1 MEEIKTKGI
10 VIRTKDFKDSDKIV
24 TIFSADLGL
33 VSARVRGVKKSGA
46 KLTFAVQ
53 PFALCEFMLIK
64 SGDFYTCIN
73 ATSIDQFFNI
83 INDFDTYIF
92 TLACLEVCYKTV
104 KENSPEPELFLFLVK
119 ALKAVCYDGLSA
131 MYVFIKFMLNSLK
144 YLGFEIVIGSC
155 ACCHENL
162 NENLIAFSYDYNG
175 LICGKCANKN
185 EYLELTKGEYAI
197 LKNIDRTEIENLNN
211 LKFLSRND
219 LVSVISL
226 LIKDFRLH
234 TDEEIESIKKFL

>member
-10 VIRTKDFKDSDKIV
+10 VIRAKDFKDSDKIV

-33 VSARVRGVKKSGA
+33 ISARVRGVKKDKA
-46 KLTFAVQ
+46 KLSFAVQ

-64 SGDFYTCIN
+64 SGNFYTCIN

-83 INDFDTYIF
+83 TNDFDNYIF
-92 TLACLEVCYKTV
+92 MLACLEVCSKTV

-119 ALKAVCYDGLSA
+119 ALKSVCYDELNS
-131 MYVFIKFMLNSLK
+131 MYVFIKFMLISLK
-144 YLGFEIVIGSC
+144 YLGFEVKIDKC
-155 ACCHENL
+155 ACCGESLNNNL
-162 NENLIAFSYDYNG
+162 FAFSYDYNG
-175 LICGKCANKN
+175 LICGRCSNKN

-197 LKNIDRTEIENLNN
+197 LSNIDSTKLENLST

-219 LVSVISL
+219 LVSIITL
-226 LIKDFRLH
+226 LVKNFRLL
-234 TDEEIESIKKFL
+234 TDEEIETIKKFL